1 MLRSDTSIRKKIV
14 LAFIL
19 NFVFIGLI
27 AVITIF
33 NLVRIERR
41 LDFNAVISRFLDA
54 TLELRRFEKNFFLYR
69 NKVDFTEAVL
79 YISTIETIIRKH
91 RNDFDGSSRIKDW
104 TVNIF
109 KKNRIPTGSSESVS
123 NHILR
128 LAHEYRK
135 LINKAFTAQS
145 DFKRLEEE
153 IRRKGR
159 ELTETA
165 EKHAQTERAGIQEM
179 FSATRKNLVILVV
192 FFIIGIS
199 LIGKLI
205 SSIAI
210 RPLKELE
217 MSMRRISSGNFE
229 MLSLQSK
236 NDEIVSINRAFN
248 KMMKELFAQ
257 KDIIRSEKLTSLGT
271 MLAGIAHEINNPLS
285 NISTSAEILFEEF
298 DNLDPE
304 YRKELIDQVVRE
316 TDRAK
321 DIVRSVLE
329 YTRDREF
336 RKSEVKLLNL
346 VSETMRFVRSDMP
359 PHITL
364 TVDIPEGLIVNVD
377 KQKIQHALL
386 NLIKNSI
393 DAIPDKNSEEK
404 ITIKAEEYNNREVKI
419 MITDTGVGI
428 PEATIERIFDPFFTT
443 KDIGKGTGLG
453 LFVSHYII
461 EQHNGTISVSSRP
474 GKGTTFTIILPA
486 KGREQ

>member
-1 MLRSDTSIRKKIV
+1 
-14 LAFIL
+14 
-19 NFVFIGLI
+19 
-27 AVITIF
+27 
-33 NLVRIERR
+33 
-41 LDFNAVISRFLDA
+41 
-54 TLELRRFEKNFFLYR
+54 
-69 NKVDFTEAVL
+69 
-79 YISTIETIIRKH
+79 
-91 RNDFDGSSRIKDW
+91 
-104 TVNIF
+104 
-109 KKNRIPTGSSESVS
+109 
-123 NHILR
+123 
-128 LAHEYRK
+128 
-135 LINKAFTAQS
+135 
-145 DFKRLEEE
+145 
-153 IRRKGR
+153 
-159 ELTETA
+159 
-165 EKHAQTERAGIQEM
+165 
-179 FSATRKNLVILVV
+179 
-192 FFIIGIS
+192 
-199 LIGKLI
+199 
-205 SSIAI
+205 
-210 RPLKELE
+210 
-217 MSMRRISSGNFE
+217 
-229 MLSLQSK
+229 
-236 NDEIVSINRAFN
+236 
-248 KMMKELFAQ
+248 
-257 KDIIRSEKLTSLGT
+257 
-271 MLAGIAHEINNPLS
+271 EINNPLS

-393 DAIPDKNSEEK
+393 DAIPDKNREEK
-404 ITIKAEEYNNREVKI
+404 ITIKAEEHNNREVKI